1 MYFSVCGSVL
11 HTFLF
16 KEVKMEFW
24 SLIEEGRRCFKK
36 EMFAEA
42 ELCFEK
48 AEKLRPDGKY
58 LVEMINSTE
67 NFDLTDIDF
76 NNLNSLDTQEYI
88 LNLKALKILK
98 EDGVLNEDIY
108 EYIANQLPVIND
120 ISI

>member
-1 MYFSVCGSVL
+1 
-11 HTFLF
+11 
-16 KEVKMEFW
+16 MEFW
-24 SLIEEGRRCFKK
+24 SLIEEGRKYFEK

-42 ELCFEK
+42 ELYFEK

-98 EDGVLNEDIY
+98 EDGMLNEDIY